1 MKKLLVI
8 LASAIVA
15 VGCLGGSEKTD
26 RTFTTN
32 STVSAYFK
40 FIRVKEGKIPPHT
53 VMVADLRYEELVVML
68 SLVGE
73 NVGSVYDLID
83 DPNGDKAI
91 AYKDVQEKFG
101 DYNPNPTTFRFY
113 RDKKGSG
120 EWMYESGEC
129 VYYAFSE
136 QVTSISITSSIEWT
150 EEYPAGKELAPLFIA
165 EFSSLGNFVRN
176 GFTGSPITSYR
187 RIVSELTADDATDV
201 RKIVSELTASD
212 FSLMLEKDWNIYGG
226 TDLTLYT
233 TTIPENIYDHILT
246 ITLTLDNGE
255 KVIYKDKLANILL
268 W

>member
-91 AYKDVQEKFG
+91 AYKDVQEKYG

-187 RIVSELTADDATDV
+187 RIVSELTADDMA
-201 RKIVSELTASD
+201 L
-212 FSLMLEKDWNIYGG
+212 LMESDWNIYGG

>member
-91 AYKDVQEKFG
+91 AYKDVQEKYG

-176 GFTGSPITSYR
+176 GFTGSPITTYR
-187 RIVSELTADDATDV
+187 RIVSELTADDMA
-201 RKIVSELTASD
+201 L
-212 FSLMLEKDWNIYGG
+212 LMESDWNIYGG

>member
-91 AYKDVQEKFG
+91 AYKDIQEKFG

-187 RIVSELTADDATDV
+187 RIVSELTADDMA
-201 RKIVSELTASD
+201 L
-212 FSLMLEKDWNIYGG
+212 LMESDWNIYGG

>member
-129 VYYAFSE
+129 VYYSFSE

-187 RIVSELTADDATDV
+187 RIVSELTADDMA
-201 RKIVSELTASD
+201 L
-212 FSLMLEKDWNIYGG
+212 LMESDWNIYGG

>member
-187 RIVSELTADDATDV
+187 RIVSELTADDMA
-201 RKIVSELTASD
+201 L
-212 FSLMLEKDWNIYGG
+212 LMESDWNIYGG

-255 KVIYKDKLANILL
+255 KVIYKGKLANILL

>member
-187 RIVSELTADDATDV
+187 RIVSELTADDMA
-201 RKIVSELTASD
+201 L
-212 FSLMLEKDWNIYGG
+212 LMESDWNIYGG

>member
-73 NVGSVYDLID
+73 NVGSVYDLIN

-187 RIVSELTADDATDV
+187 RIVSELTADDMA
-201 RKIVSELTASD
+201 L
-212 FSLMLEKDWNIYGG
+212 LMESDWNIYGG

>member
-91 AYKDVQEKFG
+91 AYKDVQEKYG

-176 GFTGSPITSYR
+176 GFTGSPITTYR
-187 RIVSELTADDATDV
+187 RIVSELTAEDMA
-201 RKIVSELTASD
+201 L
-212 FSLMLEKDWNIYGG
+212 LMESDWNIYGG

>member
-73 NVGSVYDLID
+73 NVGSVYDLIN

-91 AYKDVQEKFG
+91 AYKDVQEKYG

-187 RIVSELTADDATDV
+187 RIVSELTADDMA
-201 RKIVSELTASD
+201 L
-212 FSLMLEKDWNIYGG
+212 LMESDWNIYGG

>member
-73 NVGSVYDLID
+73 NVGSVYDLIN

-113 RDKKGSG
+113 RGKKGSG

-187 RIVSELTADDATDV
+187 RIVSELTADDMA
-201 RKIVSELTASD
+201 L
-212 FSLMLEKDWNIYGG
+212 LMESDWNIYGG